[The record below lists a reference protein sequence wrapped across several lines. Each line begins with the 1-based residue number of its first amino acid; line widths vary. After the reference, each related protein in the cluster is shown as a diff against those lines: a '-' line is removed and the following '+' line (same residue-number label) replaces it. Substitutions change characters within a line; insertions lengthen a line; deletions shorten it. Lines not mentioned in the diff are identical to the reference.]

1 MASTRKNTTR
11 PARAPQPPRTQTDG
25 GPTVVDQPGKP
36 AFGEPVSPRRINRRL
51 VTMAEE
57 PTPSTASKNTMDA
70 FPDRPKAGPR
80 RRDPGDQQP
89 LEGASR
95 GGGAGAADAAGPG
108 GSTTSEGS
116 GYLRLRLR
124 VVEGE
129 ARVRGV
135 KFVEGP
141 LDRPDTISAGLSYE
155 AKVGG
160 KRVAIGDVPDFGERR
175 SFPDPTGR
183 AGMER
188 HHLSEVESPEFT
200 VRIPADELSEGQLA
214 ELSVDLFRWRGKGP
228 GDHIAVAE
236 LSKQPKVAVTRIAR
250 LDGLQE
256 ADVPAPVRR
265 QLRDALKRRS

>member
-1 MASTRKNTTR
+1 MASTPKNTPR
-11 PARAPQPPRTQTDG
+11 AARTPQPPRAQTEG
-25 GPTVVDQPGKP
+25 GPAVVDQPGKP
-36 AFGEPVSPRRINRRL
+36 AFGESVPPRRIERRL

-57 PTPSTASKNTMDA
+57 PTPSTARRNTMDA
-70 FPDRPKAGPR
+70 FPERPKAGPK
-80 RRDPGDQQP
+80 RRDAGDQQP
-89 LEGASR
+89 IEGSAKGGGGS
-95 GGGAGAADAAGPG
+95 GGAGAGAG
-108 GSTTSEGS
+108 SEEGP

-155 AKVGG
+155 ARVGG
-160 KRVAIGDVPDFGERR
+160 RRVAVGDVPDFGERR

-188 HHLSEVESPEFT
+188 HHISEVEAPEFT
-200 VRIPADELSEGQLA
+200 VRIPADELTEAQLG
-214 ELSVDLFRWRGKGP
+214 ELSIDLFRWRGRGP
-228 GDHIAVAE
+228 GDHIAVTE
-236 LSKQPKVAVTRIAR
+236 LARQPKVAVTRIAR

-256 ADVPAPVRR
+256 ADVPAAVRR

>member
-1 MASTRKNTTR
+1 MASTPKNTPR
-11 PARAPQPPRTQTDG
+11 SKRAPQTPRAQTEG
-25 GPTVVDQPGKP
+25 GPAVVDQPGKP
-36 AFGEPVSPRRINRRL
+36 AFGEAVAPRRINRKM

-57 PTPSTASKNTMDA
+57 PTPSSARRNTMDA
-70 FPDRPKAGPR
+70 FPERPKAGPR
-80 RRDPGDQQP
+80 RRNPGDQQP
-89 LEGASR
+89 PEGATR
-95 GGGAGAADAAGPG
+95 AAAAAEDGP
-108 GSTTSEGS
+108 

-124 VVEGE
+124 VVDGE

-160 KRVAIGDVPDFGERR
+160 RRVAVGDVPDFGERR

-188 HHLSEVESPEFT
+188 HHLSEVEAPEFT
-200 VRIPADELSEGQLA
+200 VRIPADELGEAQLA

-228 GDHIAVAE
+228 GDHIAVTE
-236 LSKQPKVAVTRIAR
+236 LSRQPKVAVNRIAR
-250 LDGLQE
+250 LEGLRE
-256 ADVPAPVRR
+256 ADLPAPVRR
-265 QLRDALKRRS
+265 QLRGALKRRS

>member
-1 MASTRKNTTR
+1 MASTPKNTPR
-11 PARAPQPPRTQTDG
+11 AARTPQPPRTQTEG
-25 GPTVVDQPGKP
+25 GPAVVDQPGKP
-36 AFGEPVSPRRINRRL
+36 AFGETVAPRRIDRKV

-57 PTPSTASKNTMDA
+57 PTPSTARRNTMDA
-70 FPDRPKAGPR
+70 FPNRPKAGPK

-89 LEGASR
+89 LEGAAR
-95 GGGAGAADAAGPG
+95 GGGGAAGSG
-108 GSTTSEGS
+108 GSAAEEGP

-135 KFVEGP
+135 MFVEGP
-141 LDRPDTISAGLSYE
+141 LDRPVTISAGLSYE

-160 KRVAIGDVPDFGERR
+160 RRVAVGDVPDFAERR

-188 HHLSEVESPEFT
+188 HHLSEVEAPEFT
-200 VRIPADELSEGQLA
+200 VRIPADELTEAQLS
-214 ELSVDLFRWRGKGP
+214 ELSIDLFRWRGRGP
-228 GDHIAVAE
+228 GDHIAVTE

-250 LDGLQE
+250 LDGLQD

>member
-1 MASTRKNTTR
+1 MASTPKNTPR
-11 PARAPQPPRTQTDG
+11 PARAPQPPRTQTEG

-36 AFGEPVSPRRINRRL
+36 AFGEPVAPRRIDRKL

-57 PTPSTASKNTMDA
+57 PTPSTARRNTMDA
-70 FPDRPKAGPR
+70 YPDRPRAGPR

-89 LEGASR
+89 LEGATR
-95 GGGAGAADAAGPG
+95 GGGAGAAGAAGAG
-108 GSTTSEGS
+108 GSAAEEGP

-160 KRVAIGDVPDFGERR
+160 KRVAVGDVPDFGERR

-183 AGMER
+183 AGMEG
-188 HHLSEVESPEFT
+188 HHLSEVEAPEFT
-200 VRIPADELSEGQLA
+200 VRIPADELSEAQLA

-228 GDHIAVAE
+228 GDHIAVTE

>member
-1 MASTRKNTTR
+1 MASTPKDTPRSR
-11 PARAPQPPRTQTDG
+11 RAPKPPRSQTQG
-25 GPTVVDQPGKP
+25 GPPVVEQPGKP
-36 AFGEPVSPRRINRRL
+36 TFGETVAPRRIDRKL
-51 VTMAEE
+51 VTMAQE
-57 PTPSTASKNTMDA
+57 PTPSTARRNTMDP
-70 FPDRPKAGPR
+70 FPQRPKAGPR

-89 LEGASR
+89 REGATG
-95 GGGAGAADAAGPG
+95 GGGAGAAGAAGAG
-108 GSTTSEGS
+108 GSAVEGP

-124 VVEGE
+124 VVDGD

-160 KRVAIGDVPDFGERR
+160 KRVAVGDVPDFGERR

-188 HHLSEVESPEFT
+188 HHLSEIETPEFT
-200 VRIPADELSEGQLA
+200 VRIPADELSEAQLG
-214 ELSVDLFRWRGKGP
+214 ELSVSLFRWRGKGP
-228 GDHIAVAE
+228 GDHIAVTE
-236 LSKQPKVAVTRIAR
+236 LSKQPKVAVTRIAA
-250 LDGLQE
+250 LDGLRE